1 MAEEDAVTGLGSG
14 RGGSDTGLG
23 NVLDITRAVWLGRDV
38 RGEGGGRT
46 KEVGKIEDVN
56 GLAVKFG

>member
-1 MAEEDAVTGLGSG
+1 MTGLGSG